1 MLNGKTQAP
10 SFLRTQWDEAKVRS
24 FGPWRVADRS
34 DPTDA
39 LTLPSPF
46 SAGSDMASDDALDN
60 ASPADLSDG
69 AEPPLLDTPELP
81 APTEDARV
89 SETALQ
95 ALQDEAYQ
103 RGLREGQ
110 AKVHAEHDAER
121 AKERELIRHLG
132 IELRSISQDPQR
144 FFEPLKRLSLHL
156 AEQLVRAELQ
166 MSGQAIHNLVQSCI
180 QQLDHPSQP
189 VQVSLNPQD
198 MKRLQAMGEAVTA
211 QLGLEADPQLRMGS
225 VRVRVQDSV
234 VQDLIEHRLEPL
246 ARGLLP
252 QPEAWMQ
259 TSGLVQD
266 KVDALPENTPK
277 RDWNRQVIDV
287 QDTDVKTA
295 ERQGFDAT
303 DATEASSASGTSGAD
318 GAFDPANPTGSLDPD
333 NTPNKGR
340 PT

>member
-1 MLNGKTQAP
+1 MSEPQSAPSGWNANALLNGKTQAP

-34 DPTDA
+34 EPTDG
-39 LTLPSPF
+39 LTMPAPL
-46 SAGSDMASDDALDN
+46 N
-60 ASPADLSDG
+60 AAAQPEQINGTELQAF
-69 AEPPLLDTPELP
+69 DTLELP
-81 APTEDARV
+81 APPPPEDARV
-89 SETALQ
+89 SEAALA

-110 AKVHAEHDAER
+110 AKVHAELDAER
-121 AKERELIRHLG
+121 SKERELIRHLG

-166 MSGQAIHNLVQSCI
+166 ISGQAISGLIQSCI
-180 QQLDHPSQP
+180 QQLDHPAQP
-189 VQVSLNPQD
+189 IKVSLNPQD

-211 QLGLEADPQLRMGS
+211 HLELEADPQLRPGS

-246 ARGLLP
+246 ARRLLP

-259 TSGLVQD
+259 SSSLVQD
-266 KVDALPENTPK
+266 KVDAMPESTPK
-277 RDWNRQVIDV
+277 RDWDRQVIDV
-287 QDTDVKTA
+287 QDTDVKTT
-295 ERQGFDAT
+295 ET
-303 DATEASSASGTSGAD
+303 DAPDTPD
-318 GAFDPANPTGSLDPD
+318 D
-333 NTPNKGR
+333 NTPS
-340 PT
+340 

>member
-1 MLNGKTQAP
+1 MSKAPYAAGGANEANAANATGGWSANALLNGKTQAP

-34 DPTDA
+34 EPTDG
-39 LTLPSPF
+39 LTLPTPLN
-46 SAGSDMASDDALDN
+46 APALNDPADDA
-60 ASPADLSDG
+60 DG
-69 AEPPLLDTPELP
+69 AEQHPPIIPELP
-81 APTEDARV
+81 PPTEDARV
-89 SETALQ
+89 SEAALQ

-110 AKVHAEHDAER
+110 AKVHAELDAER
-121 AKERELIRHLG
+121 AKERELVRHLG

-189 VQVSLNPQD
+189 VHVSLNPED
-198 MKRLQAMGEAVTA
+198 KKRLQAMGEAVTA
-211 QLGLEADPQLRMGS
+211 HLELEADPQLRPGS

-246 ARGLLP
+246 ARRLLP

-266 KVDALPENTPK
+266 KVDALPESTPK

-287 QDTDVKTA
+287 QDSDVKTT
-295 ERQGFDAT
+295 ET
-303 DATEASSASGTSGAD
+303 DARDAPDSRDA
-318 GAFDPANPTGSLDPD
+318 LDTPDD
-333 NTPNKGR
+333 NTPS
-340 PT
+340 